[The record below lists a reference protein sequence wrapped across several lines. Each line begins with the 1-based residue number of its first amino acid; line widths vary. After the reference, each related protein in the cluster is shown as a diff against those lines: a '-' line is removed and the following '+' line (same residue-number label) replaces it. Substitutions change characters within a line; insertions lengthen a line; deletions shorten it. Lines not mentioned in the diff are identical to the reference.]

1 MVPISKSIWPLILF
15 VCANFNFAALVR
27 FNLLHRFSKIF
38 SRERSSPPPPN
49 FAPPF
54 CAFCLIVCD
63 FLSKTWNL
71 GRKEGKS
78 ALSGAPE
85 GTPPVAYGD
94 SPLGDGAFGMAVRFP
109 AKVQSLRVHQR
120 LPLRGSWQSRQAL
133 TEGVRS
139 KPPSVKKGY
148 RNARRRFCTPKFKI
162 ILPLQQRRPPPVAET
177 GRSCWGSGQQDARAA
192 QGTMRMLGAATRKT
206 RRAFQ
211 IFFHPLSLMVASA
224 CLCSSCTNSCSS
236 GCKGSRSG
244 YTSTSRICCFCAG
257 QLCSAR

>member
-15 VCANFNFAALVR
+15 VFLNSHFEAIIRLNYSSD
-27 FNLLHRFSKIF
+27 FSLFF
-38 SRERSSPPPPN
+38 SQKRSKASPPN

-63 FLSKTWNL
+63 FLPKTWNL

-94 SPLGDGAFGMAVRFP
+94 SPLGDGAFGIAAQFQ
-109 AKVQSLRVHQR
+109 AEAQSLRARQR

-139 KPPSVKKGY
+139 KPH
-148 RNARRRFCTPKFKI
+148 
-162 ILPLQQRRPPPVAET
+162 L
-177 GRSCWGSGQQDARAA
+177 
-192 QGTMRMLGAATRKT
+192 
-206 RRAFQ
+206 
-211 IFFHPLSLMVASA
+211 
-224 CLCSSCTNSCSS
+224 
-236 GCKGSRSG
+236 
-244 YTSTSRICCFCAG
+244 
-257 QLCSAR
+257 

>member
-63 FLSKTWNL
+63 FLPKTWDS

-162 ILPLQQRRPPPVAET
+162 ILPLNM
-177 GRSCWGSGQQDARAA
+177 ARA
-192 QGTMRMLGAATRKT
+192 QRKP
-206 RRAFQ
+206 FQ

>member
-15 VCANFNFAALVR
+15 VYANFYFAAITR
-27 FNLLHRFSKIF
+27 FNSSFCFSKIF
-38 SRERSSPPPPN
+38 SRERSSSPPPN
-49 FAPPF
+49 FAPSF
-54 CAFCLIVCD
+54 CALCLNVCD
-63 FLSKTWNL
+63 FLPKTWNL
-71 GRKEGKS
+71 RRKEGKS
-78 ALSGAPE
+78 APTRE
-85 GTPPVAYGD
+85 
-94 SPLGDGAFGMAVRFP
+94 
-109 AKVQSLRVHQR
+109 
-120 LPLRGSWQSRQAL
+120 
-133 TEGVRS
+133 
-139 KPPSVKKGY
+139 KGY

-162 ILPLQQRRPPPVAET
+162 ILPLQQRRPPPAAET

-224 CLCSSCTNSCSS
+224 CLCSNCTNSCSS

-257 QLCSAR
+257 QLCSARWYCSSARCGMGDDHI